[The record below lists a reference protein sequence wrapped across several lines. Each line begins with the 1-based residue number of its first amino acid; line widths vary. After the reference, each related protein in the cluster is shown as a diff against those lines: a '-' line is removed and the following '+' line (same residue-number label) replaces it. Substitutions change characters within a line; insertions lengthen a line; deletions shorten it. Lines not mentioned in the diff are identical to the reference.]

1 MKMSQIKFLLVEAM
15 VCLSA
20 MAWAVH
26 SSEES
31 NEIILSLLA
40 RAQRYANANLLSD
53 EEAQYWQI
61 VPENW
66 QGFLMPDR
74 SENWTLVERK
84 SAFDSYLNG
93 LSTNDCK
100 KLSRRE
106 QGLIQTALVQ
116 CEIIGYTN
124 SVPALRGLAFNSN
137 GVYRSKAM
145 ELAIKFMQVSD
156 ETTCFV
162 ENVVTNHEIF
172 SKQERAT
179 SFIEYEH
186 VLRGTL
192 NTNPV
197 VSRSAQ
203 MFYRHRY
210 DNGLAAVSCDLM
222 LTSHLNGYE
231 MSSNRLAHAMW
242 ALGLNEI
249 KVDAQRYFTSVTNQ
263 VLSSCQPL
271 RRIDV
276 GGNE

>member
-100 KLSRRE
+100 NLSRRE
-106 QGLIQTALVQ
+106 QGLVQTALVQ
-116 CEIIGYTN
+116 CDILGYTN
-124 SVPALRGLAFNSN
+124 SVSALRGLVFNSN

-210 DNGLAAVSCDLM
+210 DNGFAAVSCDLM

-263 VLSSCQPL
+263 VLSSCQPI